1 MLVRWMK
8 VLLCSCKLGSIK
20 FDNLINTRK
29 YEHVMW
35 STFILSYPLHNI
47 NNNKARALLII
58 DNVIAFKN
66 IAKQMEFPIAGLPF

>member
-1 MLVRWMK
+1 MLARWMK

-20 FDNLINTRK
+20 FDNLINSRK

-35 STFILSYPLHNI
+35 CTFILSYPLHNI
-47 NNNKARALLII
+47 NKARALLII
-58 DNVIAFKN
+58 DNVIELKN

>member
-1 MLVRWMK
+1 
-8 VLLCSCKLGSIK
+8 
-20 FDNLINTRK
+20 
-29 YEHVMW
+29 MW
-35 STFILSYPLHNI
+35 YTFILSYPLHNI